1 MRKDLSYFN
10 RHKTG
15 QLKKIKRDS
24 KLYSR
29 RNLFE
34 PLIMGDIVTV
44 MK

>member
-1 MRKDLSYFN
+1 MRKDLSYLN
-10 RHKTG
+10 RHKTD
-15 QLKKIKRDS
+15 QLKKIKSDF

-34 PLIMGDIVTV
+34 PLIMGEIVTV